1 MTYRLVIFDFDGTL
15 ADTFPWFVG
24 VLDEVAD
31 RFNFQRLAKG
41 DIESFRGCDARELL
55 KAHKVPL
62 WKVPIIA
69 RYVKKRM
76 AADTDRLS
84 LFAGVDDLLRGLSER
99 KIRVALASS
108 NSYDN
113 ITAILGPERAALFDD
128 YECGVSL
135 FGKAAKLRK
144 IVNRSGLDTR
154 DAICIG
160 DEIRDIAAARDAKIA
175 FGAVSWGY
183 TRAEAL
189 AAHEPDALFAT
200 MDEILEKILD
210 PRRFATSTSS

>member
-1 MTYRLVIFDFDGTL
+1 VTYRLVIFDFDGTL

-31 RFNFQRLAKG
+31 RFHLKRLAKG
-41 DIESFRGCDARELL
+41 DIESLRQYDARQLL
-55 KAHKVPL
+55 KAHQVPL

-76 AADTDRLS
+76 AADTERLS
-84 LFAGVDDLLRGLSER
+84 LFAGVDELLRELSDR
-99 KIRVALASS
+99 KIRLALASS

-113 ITAILGPERAALFDD
+113 IAAILGPERVALFDD
-128 YECGVSL
+128 YECGASL

-144 IVNRSGLDTR
+144 IVNRSGLSPQE
-154 DAICIG
+154 AICIG
-160 DEIRDIAAARDAKIA
+160 DEIRDIVAARDARIP

-183 TRAEAL
+183 TQAEAL
-189 AAHEPDALFAT
+189 AAHRPDAIFHRVE
-200 MDEILEKILD
+200 EILEKIIE
-210 PRRFATSTSS
+210 PRPLASSS